1 MGEWSKKIGEQGED
15 IVKYFFEE
23 LIGYRNSYRTN
34 ISIDCNHSDDH
45 KKKGSDKRLTHGV
58 DGLVSYKSPLFDEL
72 LEIGIISSKYTFDKY
87 PNKPKETFKDFFVE
101 LAFTIKCF
109 LHSPNY
115 REINSSTSNVS
126 DTTIT
131 GVLFYLSNNEE
142 SRSQD
147 LVQEIADTSFQSY
160 NLAYD
165 KILVVDNSRME
176 FLFNLIQPIK
186 NGFGNDN
193 YEFIYPKTGMNNSMT
208 QNNSFGK
215 KLPLQYLCSN
225 IIPIR
230 IKEGNNTILLIG
242 TRDKFD
248 ENDLL
253 KIIGLSKE
261 FNHLEATTKTII
273 SFPDY
278 NKLTHSETV
287 KKVLA
292 QLESVD
298 YSDQIEVV
306 KHDFDFR
313 NV

>member
-23 LIGYRNSYRTN
+23 LIGYKNSYRTN
-34 ISIDCNHSDDH
+34 ISINCNYSEQH
-45 KKKGSDKRLTHGV
+45 KKKGAEKRLTHGI
-58 DGLVSYKSPLFDEL
+58 DGLVSYKSPLVDEL
-72 LEIGIISSKYTFDKY
+72 LEIGVISSKYTFDKY
-87 PNKPKETFKDFFVE
+87 PSKPKEIFRDFFVE
-101 LAFTIKCF
+101 LAYTMKCF

-115 REINSSTSNVS
+115 REINSSASNVS

-131 GVLFYLSNNEE
+131 GVLFYLSNSEE
-142 SRSQD
+142 SRSQN
-147 LVQEIADTSFQSY
+147 LIQEIVSTTFQGY
-160 NLAYD
+160 NLIYD
-165 KILVVDNSRME
+165 KILVIDNARLE

-186 NGFGNDN
+186 NCYGSNN
-193 YEFIYPKTGMNNSMT
+193 YDFIYPKTGMNNSTT

-215 KLPLQYLCSN
+215 KLPLQYICSN

-248 ENDLL
+248 EDDLL
-253 KIIGLSKE
+253 KLIGLSKE

-278 NKLTHSETV
+278 NKLTHGEIV
-287 KKVLA
+287 KKVLSHI
-292 QLESVD
+292 ESTE
-298 YSDQIEVV
+298 YSHQIEVV

-313 NV
+313 NI